1 MGTKS
6 GQELKQTGDI
16 KIDTFMIDENKKVE
30 RFGLQ
35 NIGNTCYMNASIQ
48 FLKSVPKINQ
58 LVRNIKPAP
67 NVTVT

>member
-6 GQELKQTGDI
+6 GQELKQTGEI
-16 KIDTFMIDENKKVE
+16 KIDSIMIDEQKREE
-30 RFGLQ
+30 RYGLT

-58 LVRNIKPAP
+58 LIRNIKVT
-67 NVTVT
+67 NVNN